1 MASNHASRLAQSN
14 LARKKLV
21 QDSSSYKCQKC
32 LQIGHY
38 TYQCTNKRSYAS
50 RVTRTKLL
58 DDKVKENIVERS
70 KLPDIT
76 TEPPTKKS
84 RVIER
89 KHLQLPMADDLSD
102 LSSQT
107 SSESDSEASDDTSST
122 TSNNTSTSTGDS
134 VQATRASSN
143 IKSSQ
148 TTEHNK

>member
-1 MASNHASRLAQSN
+1 MASNNASRLAQSN
-14 LARKKLV
+14 LSRKKLI
-21 QDSSSYKCQKC
+21 QDSSRYKCQKC

-58 DDKVKENIVERS
+58 DDKVKENIVEKS
-70 KLPDIT
+70 KLSDIT

-84 RVIER
+84 RVIET

-107 SSESDSEASDDTSST
+107 SSESDSESSDTSST
-122 TSNNTSTSTGDS
+122 TSNNTSTSTADS
-134 VQATRASSN
+134 VKATSAGSRS
-143 IKSSQ
+143 K
-148 TTEHNK
+148 

>member
-1 MASNHASRLAQSN
+1 MASNQASRIVQSN
-14 LARKKLV
+14 LARKKLI

-84 RVIER
+84 RVIETE
-89 KHLQLPMADDLSD
+89 HLQLPMADDLSD

-107 SSESDSEASDDTSST
+107 SSESESNDDTSST
-122 TSNNTSTSTGDS
+122 TSDSTSTAVS
-134 VQATRASSN
+134 V
-143 IKSSQ
+143 
-148 TTEHNK
+148 